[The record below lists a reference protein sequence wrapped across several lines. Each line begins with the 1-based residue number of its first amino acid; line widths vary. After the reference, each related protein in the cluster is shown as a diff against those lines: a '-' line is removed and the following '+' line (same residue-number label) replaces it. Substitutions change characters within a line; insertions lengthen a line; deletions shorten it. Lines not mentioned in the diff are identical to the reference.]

1 MRQKS
6 IGEVLR
12 DARESR
18 GWDLSEVQRMI
29 RIQVKYLQALEYNDF
44 DAIPDKT
51 YTRSFLQRY
60 AEILELDTAVIL
72 DAYDSKSLVVYYD
85 AGEEPNFESASR
97 RNIKGKKAKKSYLPL
112 VYLLLAAILIL
123 VFVVYI
129 VSERIQNQAV
139 PTPSTSYSVVSSSDS
154 ATKPSVSSKT
164 TTSTTEP
171 SNSEETPSSPLT
183 VTGGGENLAVTV
195 PSTETPVEIVLS
207 VTDATSW
214 VSLTNT
220 ELAGGTTLSP
230 ENRTVSVT
238 IPEGVSSSV
247 MTLGVV
253 TGVKITVA
261 GQELDTSSLTSQTG
275 YVTFTFE

>member
-18 GWDLSEVQRMI
+18 GWNLSEVQRMI
-29 RIQVKYLQALEYNDF
+29 RIQAKHLQALEYNDF
-44 DAIPDKT
+44 EAIPDKT

-60 AEILELDTAVIL
+60 AEVLELDVAVIL

-85 AGEEPNFESASR
+85 AGEEPDFESDSR
-97 RNIKGKKAKKSYLPL
+97 RHGKSKKAKKSYLPL
-112 VYLLLAAILIL
+112 IYLLLAAILIL
-123 VFVVYI
+123 VFVGYI

-139 PTPSTSYSVVSSSDS
+139 PTPSTSYSVVSSS
-154 ATKPSVSSKT
+154 SSETQSSTLSET
-164 TTSTTEP
+164 TTSTTTT
-171 SNSEETPSSPLT
+171 SSEEESDLSLT

-195 PSTETPVEIVLS
+195 PATETPVEIVLS

-214 VSLTNT
+214 VNLTDT

-230 ENRTVSVT
+230 ENQTVSVT
-238 IPEGVSSSV
+238 IPEGVSSSTL
-247 MTLGVV
+247 TLGVV

-261 GQELDTSSLTSQTG
+261 GQELDTSGLTGQTG
-275 YVTFTFE
+275 YITFTFE